1 MKQEDLAY
9 TLVTDKPFDEVVAA
23 LETKSPE
30 NQFRVLHVHNVQ
42 QTLAEKGFQRGP
54 LKIIEVCNAG
64 FAHKALA
71 QDVLVALFMPC
82 KFSVWTEGS
91 KTHVSLGR
99 PSMISAMLPQAKLES
114 LANDVETT
122 LKRVMQESV

>member
-9 TLVTDKPFDEVVAA
+9 TLVTDKPFDAVVEA
-23 LETKSPE
+23 LEKKTPE

-42 QTLAEKGFQRGP
+42 QTLAEKGFQREP

-64 FAHKALA
+64 FAHKALG
-71 QDVLVALFMPC
+71 QDVMVALFMPC
-82 KFSVWTEGS
+82 KFSVWTEAG

-99 PSMISAMLPQAKLES
+99 PTLISAMLPQAKLEA
-114 LANDVETT
+114 LANEVETT

>member
-9 TLVTDKPFDEVVAA
+9 TLTTDKPFDSVVEA
-23 LETKSPE
+23 LEKKSPE
-30 NQFRVLHVHNVQ
+30 SQFRVLHVHNVQ
-42 QTLAEKGFQRGP
+42 QTLAEKGFLRGP

-64 FAHKALA
+64 FAHKALG
-71 QDVLVALFMPC
+71 QDVTVALFMPC
-82 KFSVWTEGS
+82 KFTVWTEGN

-99 PSMISAMLPQAKLES
+99 PTMISAMMPQAGLES
-114 LANDVETT
+114 LATEVETT